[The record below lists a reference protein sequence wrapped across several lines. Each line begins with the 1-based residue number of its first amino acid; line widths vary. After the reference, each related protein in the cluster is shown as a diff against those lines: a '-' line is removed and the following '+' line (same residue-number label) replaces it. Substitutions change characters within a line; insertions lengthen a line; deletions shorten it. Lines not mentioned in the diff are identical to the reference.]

1 MTWTV
6 VFTPEFEQWLY
17 DQEPGLKNRVNAAL
31 LTLELTGPALSR
43 PRVDTLFGSFYPNM
57 KELSLQYAGDPW
69 RICFAFDY
77 SRQAIMLYGA
87 KKTGQK
93 RFYTT
98 LITRVD
104 AIFARYLARKKD
116 RE

>member
-31 LTLELTGPALSR
+31 LTLELTGPALGR

-57 KELSLQYAGDPW
+57 KELRLQYAGDPW

-77 SRQAIMLYGA
+77 SREAIMLYGG

-98 LITRVD
+98 LIKRVD